1 MIADGFSEQT
11 AMIVVRSLGPMK
23 RTGQLLGLKK
33 RKTVNTN

>member
-1 MIADGFSEQT
+1 MI
-11 AMIVVRSLGPMK
+11 IVRSWVPMK